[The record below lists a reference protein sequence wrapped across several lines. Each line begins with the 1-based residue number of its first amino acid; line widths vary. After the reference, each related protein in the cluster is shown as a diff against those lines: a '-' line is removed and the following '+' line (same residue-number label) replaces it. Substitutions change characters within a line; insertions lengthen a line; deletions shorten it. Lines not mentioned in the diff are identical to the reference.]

1 MQFRTW
7 RVENLSKSRPPD
19 EFDEATDAG
28 VVEYRMVN
36 SGVESQE
43 VV

>member
-1 MQFRTW
+1 VGYF
-7 RVENLSKSRPPD
+7 SKSRPPD

-36 SGVESQE
+36 SGF
-43 VV
+43 VVPELPPL